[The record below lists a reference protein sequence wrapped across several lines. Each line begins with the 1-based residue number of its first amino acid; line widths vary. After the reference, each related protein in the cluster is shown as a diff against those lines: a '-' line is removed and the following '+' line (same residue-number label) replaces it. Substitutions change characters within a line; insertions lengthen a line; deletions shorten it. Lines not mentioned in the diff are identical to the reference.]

1 MKEWRDIENWVGRH
15 NIDIIGTLK
24 DDRGKEREVL
34 KKIMTEQFPVLTKDI
49 ISQLSKPWVQNRIK
63 KKKLTFCRKTEEH

>member
-1 MKEWRDIENWVGRH
+1 MKEWKDIKNWVGRH

-34 KKIMTEQFPVLTKDI
+34 KKIMTEQFPVLTKDV
-49 ISQLSKPWVQNRIK
+49 ISQLSKSSESE
-63 KKKLTFCRKTEEH
+63 TG

>member
-1 MKEWRDIENWVGRH
+1 MKEWKDVKNWVGRH

-34 KKIMTEQFPVLTKDI
+34 KKIMTEQFPVLTKDV
-49 ISQLSKPWVQNRIK
+49 ISQLSKSSES
-63 KKKLTFCRKTEEH
+63 KTG

>member
-1 MKEWRDIENWVGRH
+1 MKEWKDIKNWVGRH

-34 KKIMTEQFPVLTKDI
+34 KKIMTEQFPVLTKDV
-49 ISQLSKPWVQNRIK
+49 ISQLSKSSES
-63 KKKLTFCRKTEEH
+63 KTG